1 MGVKWGILSTAAINE
16 LVLAG
21 ARASD
26 RVDVVAVASREFRRA
41 RRYALANDIER
52 ALATYQA
59 LLSDPE
65 VEAVYIPLPNSRHVE
80 WTRRALEA
88 GKHVLVEKPFG
99 RHAAEVAEVCELA
112 DRKGLVLAEAFM
124 WRHHPQTARAL
135 ALVAE
140 GAIGRLL
147 VVRAAFSIPL
157 EQLRG
162 ADDTRFDPALDGGSL
177 MDVGCYCVSA
187 IRLVSGA
194 EPVRASAEQVLSARG
209 VDVVFAATMR
219 MGNGVLGQFECGFL
233 TPHRYALEIV
243 GDEASLFLG
252 DPWHCREPAIEVRYG
267 NRVEC
272 IAVEQADSY
281 RLQMEAVSDA
291 IRGRSTLA
299 AGTDDA
305 RAQARAIEMLYRS
318 AESGRTIEL

>member
-1 MGVKWGILSTAAINE
+1 MKWGILSTAAINE

-52 ALATYQA
+52 AHATYQA

-65 VEAVYIPLPNSRHVE
+65 VEAVYIPLPNARHVE

-88 GKHVLVEKPFG
+88 GKHVLVEKPFS

-124 WRHHPQTARAL
+124 WRHHPQTARVL

-194 EPVRASAEQVLSARG
+194 EPVRASAEHVLSVPAGALLTNKSPGLPCSKANNTNSTASSSDIRNRVMLG
-209 VDVVFAATMR
+209 SVIVMLSLFLICFKNKGITEPLEAITFPYRVRQTVVSEVFLEAAIAT
-219 MGNGVLGQFECGFL
+219 FSIK
-233 TPHRYALEIV
+233 ALEI
-243 GDEASLFLG
+243 
-252 DPWHCREPAIEVRYG
+252 P
-267 NRVEC
+267 
-272 IAVEQADSY
+272 IAF
-281 RLQMEAVSDA
+281 
-291 IRGRSTLA
+291 IG
-299 AGTDDA
+299 
-305 RAQARAIEMLYRS
+305 
-318 AESGRTIEL
+318 